1 MLVLSRRVDESI
13 AVGDSIVIT
22 ILAIEGDRVKLG
34 VSAPRDI
41 PIRRQEVYVA
51 IQEQDKLHDLLTNN
65 PAPQGFEELRQM
77 LAGEEEIP
85 DEPDPKDTPE

>member
-13 AVGDSIVIT
+13 AVGDTIVIT

-34 VSAPRDI
+34 ITAPRDI

-51 IQEQDKLHDLLTNN
+51 IQEQDKLHDLLASN
-65 PAPQGFEELRQM
+65 PQPEGFEELRKM
-77 LAGEEEIP
+77 LAAEEEIP
-85 DEPDPKDTPE
+85 DDPDPKDSQE

>member
-13 AVGDSIVIT
+13 AIGDSIVIT

-41 PIRRQEVYVA
+41 PIRRQEVHVA
-51 IQEQDKLHDLLTNN
+51 IQEQDKLKELLANN
-65 PAPQGFEELRQM
+65 PEQSGFEELRKL
-77 LAGEEEIP
+77 LAEEEIP
-85 DEPDPKDTPE
+85 DEPDSIDSQG